1 MTAPSIAEPGSPGSR
16 FRHFAPITLP
26 PLFALLAA
34 LTCAATPPKSA
45 APPATATPSG
55 AELRSLLLPTVD
67 EWIQAHGRP
76 STQRSAFPE
85 ELPLLEY
92 TAPGVEVLAVDPR
105 GGCPEPRKEPTFDV
119 IFDREGRV
127 AAIQSAESMPCPP
140 LADAWKDAIATWRL
154 REPDSV
160 GTPAPAL
167 IRITARAR
175 KQAPQPPAPPKT
187 PASPAKPGTASGG
200 PPAGRSPSSS

>member
-1 MTAPSIAEPGSPGSR
+1 MTAPSITGPGPSAGDR
-16 FRHFAPITLP
+16 FRHAAPLTLP
-26 PLFALLAA
+26 PLLLLLAA

-45 APPATATPSG
+45 APPPPPPAATG
-55 AELRSLLLPTVD
+55 AELRSILLPTVD
-67 EWIQAHGRP
+67 EWIRAHGRP
-76 STQRSAFPE
+76 STLKSAFPE

-92 TAPGVEVLAVDPR
+92 TAPSVEVLAVDPR

-119 IFDREGRV
+119 IFDREGKV
-127 AAIQSAESMPCPP
+127 AAIQPAESMPCPP

-160 GTPAPAL
+160 GTPTPAL

-175 KQAPQPPAPPKT
+175 KQKPVPPAPPAT
-187 PASPAKPGTASGG
+187 PAVDRPAPR
-200 PPAGRSPSSS
+200 PPSS